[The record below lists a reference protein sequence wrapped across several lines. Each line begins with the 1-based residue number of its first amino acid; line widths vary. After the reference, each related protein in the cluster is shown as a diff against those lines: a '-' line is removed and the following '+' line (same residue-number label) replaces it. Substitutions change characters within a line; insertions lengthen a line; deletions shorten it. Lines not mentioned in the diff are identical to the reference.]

1 METIQ
6 KPKLAYK
13 DFLIN
18 QNQPTRDNAEYV
30 PFWLKHI
37 EYCKSGVSVGGIE
50 ISGWLYW
57 HLNFFKIPV
66 DEKDKYG
73 NKIRVITSPPL
84 RDNEY
89 YLNWGREKGYKEQ
102 KPIIIFGSRRIAKS
116 TILASDIC
124 YSLFIMLNSNS
135 VVIGASTVDINN
147 ITDYITFFYSNR
159 PECFSDLMKFGD
171 FTREGG
177 NVEIAFSKRETTKK
191 DPTTGKAGLINP
203 ITPHLLKIG
212 NDNKYIFSTLSVRNL
227 EFGTKHNKQEMLA
240 GITPSKVIFDEVGK
254 FSYSLPFSALKP
266 ALIDSFGEYRTI
278 PMFVGCLTKGNKV
291 WDSDGNMLNIE
302 DLQKN
307 QGIKGFSVKNQE
319 VTNEKITYWQKPF
332 KKPCVK
338 ITTNKGLEISCSTDH
353 PILSRKYLESQKRIG
368 RAISFEE
375 ASKLKINDVVAVAD
389 IIPIQGTKKMWNPYL
404 VGCLIGDGSYGKDK
418 TPVLSNED
426 NEIWEH
432 LDSLNISHTIEKSYT
447 TKKNRLYK
455 EVRIKSITQ
464 KLREL
469 GIYGQTKKDK
479 DLPINIHSYDKESIC
494 ELIAG
499 LIDTDGCILNIPSN
513 RNITLTS
520 SSKKLVDSLKL
531 LLLRLG
537 IHSNIDVKRD
547 KRVGR
552 KIMSK
557 EEFYLIGIYDKT
569 SVEIFYE
576 NIPIKI
582 NRKKETLQK
591 LIDHYKNRKSK
602 KNQKYSGLRF
612 EKISK
617 IEDIGEQEVY
627 NLTAGTTNTYL
638 ANGIVT
644 HNTGGDIDSSKD
656 AERDFLNAEENGFL
670 AVNSE
675 EYKNLVTEGNFE
687 YKQKSNLK
695 TGFFAPAQM
704 CNAGGVKKEI
714 PISAYIRKSYTNE
727 DLEDLEGFIIQ
738 VTDWVSAPENLQKEI
753 QIEEKKSDKE
763 GKKAKMYYPFQ
774 PEDCFLYSG
783 NNPFPVE
790 EAKVTLQ
797 KIKDS
802 GNIGEKVI
810 LKQEINGTIII
821 EPSSKRLIE
830 TYPFEGGTHDAPC
843 VMYERPIHDNPY
855 EIRKGIYV
863 AGFDGYKIAESKTTD
878 SVGTFYIYKRM
889 CGLDGLQNQIV
900 FSLAT
905 RPPKDED
912 FYQQVMLAVLKYN
925 ADLLPERDTNLYNFL
940 ANKKMEH
947 LIVNCQSVVF
957 RYTPNTNASTTYGLP
972 ATPQNKEHYLKMI
985 QKYCNDNVLIGY
997 TDNDEPITIKGI
1009 ERITDPVLLKEII
1022 DYGKEKNADRLA
1034 AFGHALVWDNELQTR
1049 GVIATQDPYKPPT
1062 QTKPVRKQSTF
1073 STIMGRHR

>member
-1 METIQ
+1 MQ

-18 QNQPTRDNAEYV
+18 QNQPTRDSAEYV

-73 NKIRVITSPPL
+73 NKIRVVTSPPL

-89 YLNWGREKGYKEQ
+89 YLNWGREQGYIQQ
-102 KPIIIFGSRRIAKS
+102 KPLIIFGSRRIAKS

-124 YSLFIMLNSNS
+124 YSMFIMQNSNS
-135 VVIGASTVDINN
+135 VVVGASTGDINN
-147 ITDYITFFYSNR
+147 ITDYIKFFYSNR

-191 DPTTGKAGLINP
+191 DPTTGKAGLVNP

-212 NDNKYIFSTLSVRNL
+212 NDNKYIFSTLSIRNL

-240 GITPSKVIFDEVGK
+240 GVTPSKVIFDEVGK

-278 PMFVGCLTKGNKV
+278 PMFVG
-291 WDSDGNMLNIE
+291 
-302 DLQKN
+302 
-307 QGIKGFSVKNQE
+307 
-319 VTNEKITYWQKPF
+319 
-332 KKPCVK
+332 
-338 ITTNKGLEISCSTDH
+338 
-353 PILSRKYLESQKRIG
+353 
-368 RAISFEE
+368 
-375 ASKLKINDVVAVAD
+375 
-389 IIPIQGTKKMWNPYL
+389 
-404 VGCLIGDGSYGKDK
+404 
-418 TPVLSNED
+418 
-426 NEIWEH
+426 
-432 LDSLNISHTIEKSYT
+432 
-447 TKKNRLYK
+447 
-455 EVRIKSITQ
+455 
-464 KLREL
+464 
-469 GIYGQTKKDK
+469 
-479 DLPINIHSYDKESIC
+479 
-494 ELIAG
+494 
-499 LIDTDGCILNIPSN
+499 
-513 RNITLTS
+513 
-520 SSKKLVDSLKL
+520 
-531 LLLRLG
+531 
-537 IHSNIDVKRD
+537 
-547 KRVGR
+547 
-552 KIMSK
+552 
-557 EEFYLIGIYDKT
+557 
-569 SVEIFYE
+569 
-576 NIPIKI
+576 
-582 NRKKETLQK
+582 
-591 LIDHYKNRKSK
+591 
-602 KNQKYSGLRF
+602 
-612 EKISK
+612 
-617 IEDIGEQEVY
+617 
-627 NLTAGTTNTYL
+627 
-638 ANGIVT
+638 
-644 HNTGGDIDSSKD
+644 TGGEIDSSKD
-656 AERDFLNAEENGFL
+656 AERDFLNAEENGF
-670 AVNSE
+670 VVINSE
-675 EYKNLVTEGNFE
+675 DYRNLVTEGNFE

-695 TGFFAPAQM
+695 TGFFAPSQM
-704 CNAGGVKKEI
+704 CNKGGVKKELELYQ
-714 PISAYIRKSYTNE
+714 YIKGNYS
-727 DLEDLEGFIIQ
+727 DDDFSDLEGFKIQ
-738 VTDWVSAPENLQKEI
+738 VTDWVAAPESIKKEI
-753 QIEEKKSDKE
+753 EIEQKKSDKE
-763 GKKAKMYYPFQ
+763 GKKAQMYYPFQ

-997 TDNDEPITIKGI
+997 TDNDEPITIKGV
-1009 ERITDPVLLKEII
+1009 ERITDPILLKEII